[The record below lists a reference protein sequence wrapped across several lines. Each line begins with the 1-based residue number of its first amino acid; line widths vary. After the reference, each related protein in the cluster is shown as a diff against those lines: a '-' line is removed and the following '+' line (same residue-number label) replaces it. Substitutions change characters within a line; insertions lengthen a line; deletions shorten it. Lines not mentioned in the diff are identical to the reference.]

1 MVYKNVAKIDH
12 VVLFYYRL
20 ILSHIFLDKI
30 FKREFERPLVPA
42 CKQKD
47 QRPEHKPRGAYM
59 VENSSVPVASST
71 LSAFANATA
80 DKSRIV
86 TNDIYLAAFLLS
98 KACPLVDV
106 LRNGGRRLSFVF
118 EGEDV
123 EALRETYK
131 AGSVC
136 SFRDGLNRVRE
147 ILHEQQRSVA
157 HVSLQPGRDRASQ
170 E

>member
-1 MVYKNVAKIDH
+1 
-12 VVLFYYRL
+12 
-20 ILSHIFLDKI
+20 
-30 FKREFERPLVPA
+30 
-42 CKQKD
+42 
-47 QRPEHKPRGAYM
+47 M
-59 VENSSVPVASST
+59 VENSSYPVVAST
-71 LSAFANATA
+71 V
-80 DKSRIV
+80 SRII

-131 AGSVC
+131 AGCVC
-136 SFRDGLNRVRE
+136 SFRDGLNQVRD
-147 ILHEQQRSVA
+147 ILHRQQRSVA
-157 HVSLQPGRDRASQ
+157 HVSLQPAGDRAAQ